1 MIHVCIDVTLG
12 FALYVIQQ
20 CMMSF
25 FREESLMCETFVKV
39 PGIIEIRWTSDDPE
53 FFHPSA
59 DLFDQQARGIPEW

>member
-1 MIHVCIDVTLG
+1 
-12 FALYVIQQ
+12 
-20 CMMSF
+20 MMSF

-53 FFHPSA
+53 FFHPAA